1 MERRTLNG
9 WLVSRCAGSVSALS
23 SLARQMFTLAFQS
36 LSEGP
41 NGEKPNTEAEHK
53 ATAFSAELTWGLHDV
68 LVNGLPS
75 MAICAQIGG
84 QVWPVFV
91 VPVPGLIIHNA
102 SGDALA
108 IERHPL
114 MGAEPSKGSCSG
126 PVSGTIH

>member
-23 SLARQMFTLAFQS
+23 ALAREMFTLAFQS

-41 NGEKPNTEAEHK
+41 KCEKPNTEAERGV
-53 ATAFSAELTWGLHDV
+53 TTFSAELTWGLHDCT
-68 LVNGLPS
+68 VNGMPS
-75 MAICAQIGG
+75 MAICARIGE

-91 VPVPGLIIHNA
+91 VPVPGLIVRNA

-114 MGAEPSKGSCSG
+114 MGAGPSKGSCSG